1 MRPYVTLSYAQS
13 LDGCISARPDQPTT
27 LSGTRAM
34 KMTHTLRAQH
44 DAILVGIGTVLA
56 DNPRLSVRLVA
67 GEHPQPIV
75 LDSHLKIPLDSHLI
89 KSPVRPLWV
98 FCNIT
103 ACNNA
108 AQRLADAGVIVHRVV
123 EKSTGQL
130 NLAEI
135 LNIIAQL
142 GIRSLMVEGGSK
154 IIQSFLQDKLVN
166 HVVITVAPKILSGL
180 PAITNVTSPPTLL
193 NIKHE
198 ILDQDIIFTADT
210 IWK

>member
-1 MRPYVTLSYAQS
+1 
-13 LDGCISARPDQPTT
+13 
-27 LSGTRAM
+27 
-34 KMTHTLRAQH
+34 
-44 DAILVGIGTVLA
+44 
-56 DNPRLSVRLVA
+56 
-67 GEHPQPIV
+67 
-75 LDSHLKIPLDSHLI
+75 
-89 KSPVRPLWV
+89 
-98 FCNIT
+98 
-103 ACNNA
+103 
-108 AQRLADAGVIVHRVV
+108 VV
-123 EKSTGQL
+123 EKSSGQL